1 MPPESEQ
8 KMFLNEVEPVDILD
22 QPLNPEQPT
31 QVEPEPE
38 EVPEDI
44 KNRRH
49 KRLEDKLQA
58 EKEANIALAARL
70 EAVTES
76 QKVRNEGSEYLKSVE
91 RIYGTDS
98 PEAKEATELLK
109 DALVKLKDEATQD
122 ALSLFKEEQRK
133 EQEAIKQEEARLDSM
148 IEDIED
154 ELGVT
159 ISQEKQKGFFKML
172 EKLSP
177 KDEHGRIVNYA
188 DPLATW
194 EMYQARTEKKEN
206 PAKELS
212 SRSMT
217 QSSSSQPS
225 KLEDDANLRFLKEN
239 GII

>member
-1 MPPESEQ
+1 MPNEQ
-8 KMFLNEVEPVDILD
+8 QQFLEEVEPVDILD
-22 QPLNPEQPT
+22 QPLNPVAPVVTE
-31 QVEPEPE
+31 EPE

-44 KNRRH
+44 KNRAH
-49 KRLEDKLQA
+49 KRLEAKLQS
-58 EKEANIALAARL
+58 EREANIAMAARL
-70 EAVTES
+70 EALSES
-76 QKVRNEGSEYLKSVE
+76 QKVRTEGAEYLKNVE

-109 DALVKLKDEATQD
+109 DTFVKLKEEAIQD
-122 ALSLFKEEQRK
+122 ALSIFKEEQRK
-133 EQEAIKQEEARLDSM
+133 EQEAVRQEEARLDSM

-154 ELGVT
+154 TLGVT

-177 KDEHGRIVNYA
+177 KDENGRILNYA
-188 DPLATW
+188 DPIATW
-194 EMYQARTEKKEN
+194 EMYQARTEKPN

-212 SRSMT
+212 SRSMV

-225 KLEDDANLRFLKEN
+225 KLEDDVNMRFLKEN

>member
-1 MPPESEQ
+1 MPNEQ
-8 KMFLNEVEPVDILD
+8 DQFLNDVEPVDILD
-22 QPLNPEQPT
+22 QPLNPEEPK
-31 QVEPEPE
+31 VEDIDPE
-38 EVPEDI
+38 EAPEEI

-49 KRLEDKLQA
+49 RKLEAKLQA
-58 EKEANIALAARL
+58 EREANIALSARL

-76 QKVRNEGSEYLKSVE
+76 QKVRTEGAEYLKSVE

-98 PEAKEATELLK
+98 PEANEATQLLK
-109 DALVKLKDEATQD
+109 DAFLKVKEEATQE
-122 ALSLFKEEQRK
+122 ALSIFKEEQRR
-133 EQEAIKQEEARLDSM
+133 EQEAVKQEEARLDSM

-154 ELGVT
+154 ELGIS

-177 KDEHGRIVNYA
+177 KDADGRILNYA

-194 EMYQARTEKKEN
+194 EMYQARTEKKTN

-212 SRSMT
+212 SRSMV
-217 QSSSSQPS
+217 QSSSSTQS
-225 KLEDDANLRFLKEN
+225 NLADDVSLRFLKEN